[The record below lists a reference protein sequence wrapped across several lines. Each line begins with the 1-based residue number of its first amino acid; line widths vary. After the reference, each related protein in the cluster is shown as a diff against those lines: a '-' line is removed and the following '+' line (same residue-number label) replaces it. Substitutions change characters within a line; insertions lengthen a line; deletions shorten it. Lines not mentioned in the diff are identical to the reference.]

1 MDHGAR
7 TARYGTVRQRLAE
20 LDDRQVGEVAAEVG
34 TAGLGGRTGTVEVG
48 GTPVFVKRV
57 PLTAPERERS
67 TANVFGLPGCY
78 QYGIGSAGFGA
89 WRELAAHE
97 ATTDWVLARAY
108 EGFPLMY
115 HWRVVPDTPPT
126 GAMDWAG
133 GLERAVEHWGGDAAV
148 RRRLEAIE
156 SAEHSLVVFL
166 EHWPQ
171 TLGDWLDGHPDRA
184 GGAPHAW
191 AEQEITRGV
200 AFLRAHGT
208 VHFDAHSGN
217 LLTDGET
224 VCFADFGLMLR
235 EDFELSPAEREFFE
249 RHRDYD
255 RYHALGQLVRRQ
267 LAGHRPD
274 RQQQTDLLRA
284 WVAGEAGT
292 DRAAMTATAAG
303 LLDRHARTTLAFE
316 EFRQRL
322 LADRRTPF
330 PAEELAATLTA

>member
-1 MDHGAR
+1 MDHGTR
-7 TARYGTVRQRLAE
+7 TAEYGTVRQRLAE
-20 LDDRQVGEVAAEVG
+20 LTDRQVAELAAGVG

-57 PLTAPERERS
+57 PLTAPERERT

-89 WRELAAHE
+89 WRELAVHE
-97 ATTDWVLARAY
+97 ATTAWVLARAH

-115 HWRVVPDTPPT
+115 HWRVVPDSPPP

-133 GLERAVEHWGGDAAV
+133 GLEQAVAHWGGDAAV
-148 RRRLEAIE
+148 RRRLEAITV
-156 SAEHSLVVFL
+156 AEHSLVLFL

-171 TLGDWLDGHPDRA
+171 TLGDWLDGHPERA

-191 AEQEITRGV
+191 AERELARGV
-200 AFLRAHGT
+200 AFLRAHDT
-208 VHFDAHSGN
+208 VHFDAHPGN

-224 VCFADFGLMLR
+224 LCFADFGLALR
-235 EDFELSPAEREFFE
+235 ADFALTPEEREFLE

-255 RYHALGQLVRRQ
+255 RYHAFGHLLRRQ
-267 LAGHRPD
+267 LADTRPD
-274 RQQQTDLLRA
+274 RQQQTEFLRA
-284 WVAGEAGT
+284 WAAGAAGA
-292 DRAAMTATAAG
+292 DRAAVTATTAG
-303 LLDRHARTTLAFE
+303 LLDRHARTALAFE

-330 PAEELAATLTA
+330 PAEELAATVRT